1 MDDIFAI
8 QDEIAFAITE
18 KLKVTLFESEKQHIY
33 SRPTQNKEAYEL
45 YLKGRFYLNRR
56 GNDIIRA
63 LGYLEQAITMD
74 AEFALAHAGY
84 ADACLLAGFWGL
96 LPSKE
101 VMPKAKH
108 AIETSLRLNPLLS
121 EPYTT
126 LGYYHAS
133 FEWNWKEA
141 KKNYLHAIALNPQN
155 PQTYFWYAIYLAW
168 VEKNYDEASNYTTL
182 AIQLEPLSA
191 VAYSMHA
198 TVAFAAKRF
207 DEQLAAAKMA
217 FELDSMSFFANRAI
231 GYGNLCMKK
240 FTEAIECF
248 QNALQI
254 SNRFQWAITD
264 LIYAFTENGNFDKAE
279 ALMKELD
286 TRSVTEYI
294 AHGYRGLAAAWLG
307 DLDLAMEYLEIAYQN
322 RDPILMCIN
331 IPYTPDS
338 LRNDSRFQELLE
350 KIGLTQ

>member
-1 MDDIFAI
+1 M
-8 QDEIAFAITE
+8 
-18 KLKVTLFESEKQHIY
+18 
-33 SRPTQNKEAYEL
+33 
-45 YLKGRFYLNRR
+45 
-56 GNDIIRA
+56 
-63 LGYLEQAITMD
+63 
-74 AEFALAHAGY
+74 
-84 ADACLLAGFWGL
+84 
-96 LPSKE
+96 
-101 VMPKAKH
+101 
-108 AIETSLRLNPLLS
+108 RLNPLLS
-121 EPYTT
+121 EPYAS
-126 LGYYHAS
+126 LGYYYAS

-155 PQTYFWYAIYLAW
+155 PQTYFWYALYLAW
-168 VEKNYDEASNYTTL
+168 VEKNYEEASNYTTL
-182 AIQLEPLSA
+182 AIQMEPLSA
-191 VAYSMHA
+191 VAYTMQA
-198 TVAFAAKRF
+198 VVAFATRKY

-217 FELDSMSFFANRAI
+217 FELDPMSFFANRAI
-231 GYGNLCMKK
+231 GYGYLCEKR

-254 SNRFQWAITD
+254 SNRFQWAVTD
-264 LIYAFTENGNFDKAE
+264 LIWAYTLSGDIDKAE

-286 TRSVTEYI
+286 TRSETEYI

-338 LRNDSRFQELLE
+338 LRNDSRFQELLK